1 MTKEI
6 FMKTAEVILENEWNK
21 NKNNYPFNEIYIGEK
36 IAINNA
42 MIEFAKYHVQK
53 ALKQASKK
61 AFVEYI
67 DLNTDETFDYTD
79 VITDDDVEVNINK
92 ESILNAYSLENIK

>member
-1 MTKEI
+1 MT
-6 FMKTAEVILENEWNK
+6 ANEF
-21 NKNNYPFNEIYIGEK
+21 KNNWLNGFELDVKQIEDL
-36 IAINNA
+36 

-67 DLNTDETFDYTD
+67 DLNTDKTFDYTD